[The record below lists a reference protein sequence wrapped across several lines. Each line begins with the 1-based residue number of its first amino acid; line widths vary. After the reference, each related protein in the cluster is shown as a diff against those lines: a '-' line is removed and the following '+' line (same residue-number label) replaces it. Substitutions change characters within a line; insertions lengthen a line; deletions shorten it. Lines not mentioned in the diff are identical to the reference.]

1 MNEEKRMAGNYEII
15 HSVYIGDREIVVGE
29 DLANTEGNKFMCA
42 YCRPALI
49 YAVYDDVMGSDDYAE
64 IIQLFGER
72 VAEQAAKTREM
83 FNDLR
88 LEGQDVSPLTI
99 KDCTPITGDD
109 DLHNKVIVIKP
120 DKLRREYQK
129 ANYQLKLCTG
139 GFGASPKSR
148 GNACFCVDLFSG
160 EKSRFERYE
169 VMGTLKEEQLPKWA
183 RDGLEA
189 YWHKKQHEQRLQG
202 KPKKVEMER

>member
-1 MNEEKRMAGNYEII
+1 MEEEKRMAGDYEII

-29 DLANTEGNKFMCA
+29 DLSNTEGNKFVCA
-42 YCRPALI
+42 YCRPDLI
-49 YAVYDDVMGSDDYAE
+49 YAVYNEVMGSDDYAE

-88 LEGQDVSPLTI
+88 LKGQDVSPLTI
-99 KDCTPITGDD
+99 KDCTPISGDD
-109 DLHNKVIVIKP
+109 DLHDKVIVIKP
-120 DKLRREYQK
+120 EKLRREYQR

-139 GFGASPKSR
+139 GFGASPNSR

-160 EKSRFERYE
+160 KSSRFERYE

-183 RDGLEA
+183 KDGLEA
-189 YWHKKQHEQRLQG
+189 YRKKEQKKALEHER
-202 KPKKVEMER
+202 

>member
-1 MNEEKRMAGNYEII
+1 MEEEKRMAGDYEII

-29 DLANTEGNKFMCA
+29 DLSNTEGNKFVCA
-42 YCRPALI
+42 YCRPDLI
-49 YAVYDDVMGSDDYAE
+49 YAVYNEVMGSDDYAE

-72 VAEQAAKTREM
+72 VAEQAVKTREM

-99 KDCTPITGDD
+99 KDCTPISGDD
-109 DLHNKVIVIKP
+109 DLHDKVIVIKP
-120 DKLRREYQK
+120 KKLRREYQR

-139 GFGASPKSR
+139 GFGASPNSR

-160 EKSRFERYE
+160 KSSRFERYE

-183 RDGLEA
+183 KDGLEA
-189 YWHKKQHEQRLQG
+189 YRKKQQLK
-202 KPKKVEMER
+202 KPDTIER

>member
-1 MNEEKRMAGNYEII
+1 MEEEKRMAGDYEII

-29 DLANTEGNKFMCA
+29 DLSNTEGNKFVCA
-42 YCRPALI
+42 YCRPDLI
-49 YAVYDDVMGSDDYAE
+49 YAVYNEVMGSDDYAE

-88 LEGQDVSPLTI
+88 LKGQDVSPLTI
-99 KDCTPITGDD
+99 KDCTPISSDN
-109 DLHNKVIVIKP
+109 DLHDKVIVIKP
-120 DKLRREYQK
+120 EKLRREYQR

-139 GFGASPKSR
+139 GFGASPNSR

-160 EKSRFERYE
+160 KSSRFERYE
-169 VMGTLKEEQLPKWA
+169 VMGTLKEEQLPKWTK
-183 RDGLEA
+183 DGLEA
-189 YWHKKQHEQRLQG
+189 YRKKEQKKALEHER
-202 KPKKVEMER
+202 

>member
-1 MNEEKRMAGNYEII
+1 MEEEKRMAGDYEII
-15 HSVYIGDREIVVGE
+15 HSVYIGDCEIVVGE
-29 DLANTEGNKFMCA
+29 DLSNTEGNKFVCA

-49 YAVYDDVMGSDDYAE
+49 YAVYDEVMGSDDYAE

-99 KDCTPITGDD
+99 KDCTPISGDD
-109 DLHNKVIVIKP
+109 DLHDKVIVIKP
-120 DKLRREYQK
+120 EKLRREYQR

-139 GFGASPKSR
+139 GFGASPNSR

-160 EKSRFERYE
+160 KSSRFERYE
-169 VMGTLKEEQLPKWA
+169 VMGTMKEEQLPKWA
-183 RDGLEA
+183 KDGLEA
-189 YWHKKQHEQRLQG
+189 YRKKEQKKALEHER
-202 KPKKVEMER
+202 

>member
-49 YAVYDDVMGSDDYAE
+49 YAVYDEVMGSDDYAE

-120 DKLRREYQK
+120 DKLRREYQR

-139 GFGASPKSR
+139 GFGASPNSR

-160 EKSRFERYE
+160 KSSRFERYE

-183 RDGLEA
+183 KDGLEA
-189 YWHKKQHEQRLQG
+189 YRKKEQKKALEHER
-202 KPKKVEMER
+202 

>member
-49 YAVYDDVMGSDDYAE
+49 YAVYDEVMGSDDYAE

-160 EKSRFERYE
+160 KSSRFERYE
-169 VMGTLKEEQLPKWA
+169 VKGTLKEEQLPKWA
-183 RDGLEA
+183 KDGLEA
-189 YWHKKQHEQRLQG
+189 YRKKQQLK
-202 KPKKVEMER
+202 KPDTIER

>member
-1 MNEEKRMAGNYEII
+1 MEEEKRMAGDYEII

-29 DLANTEGNKFMCA
+29 DLSNTEGNKFVCA
-42 YCRPALI
+42 YCRPDLI
-49 YAVYDDVMGSDDYAE
+49 YAVYSEVMGSDDYAE

-72 VAEQAAKTREM
+72 VAEQAIKTREM

-88 LEGQDVSPLTI
+88 LEGQDVSPLAI
-99 KDCTPITGDD
+99 KDCTPISGDD
-109 DLHNKVIVIKP
+109 DLHDKVIVIKP
-120 DKLRREYQK
+120 EKLRREYQR

-139 GFGASPKSR
+139 GFGASPNSR

-160 EKSRFERYE
+160 KSSRFERYE

-183 RDGLEA
+183 KDGLEA
-189 YWHKKQHEQRLQG
+189 YRKKEQKKALEHER
-202 KPKKVEMER
+202 

>member
-1 MNEEKRMAGNYEII
+1 MEEEKRMAGDYEII

-29 DLANTEGNKFMCA
+29 DLSNTEGNKFVCA
-42 YCRPALI
+42 YCRPDLI
-49 YAVYDDVMGSDDYAE
+49 YAVYNEVMGSDDYAE

-99 KDCTPITGDD
+99 KDCTPISGDD
-109 DLHNKVIVIKP
+109 DLHDKVIVINP
-120 DKLRREYQK
+120 EKLRREYQR
-129 ANYQLKLCTG
+129 ANYQIKLCTG
-139 GFGASPKSR
+139 GFGASANSR

-160 EKSRFERYE
+160 KSSRFERYE

-183 RDGLEA
+183 KDGLGA
-189 YWHKKQHEQRLQG
+189 YRKKQQLK
-202 KPKKVEMER
+202 KPDTIER

>member
-1 MNEEKRMAGNYEII
+1 MEEEKRMAGDYEII

-29 DLANTEGNKFMCA
+29 DLSNTEGNKFVCA
-42 YCRPALI
+42 YCRPDLI
-49 YAVYDDVMGSDDYAE
+49 YAVYNEVMGSDDYAE

-72 VAEQAAKTREM
+72 VAEQAVKTREM

-99 KDCTPITGDD
+99 KDCTPISGDD
-109 DLHNKVIVIKP
+109 DLHDKVIVIKP
-120 DKLRREYQK
+120 EKLRREYQR

-139 GFGASPKSR
+139 GFGASPNSR
-148 GNACFCVDLFSG
+148 GNVCFCVDLFSG

-183 RDGLEA
+183 KDGLDKYKE
-189 YWHKKQHEQRLQG
+189 KKQLKEKETLSR
-202 KPKKVEMER
+202 

>member
-1 MNEEKRMAGNYEII
+1 MIEEKRMVGDYEII

-29 DLANTEGNKFMCA
+29 DLANTDGNKFMCA
-42 YCRPALI
+42 YCCPALI

-72 VAEQAAKTREM
+72 VAEQAAKTREIL
-83 FNDLR
+83 NDLR
-88 LEGQDVSPLTI
+88 LEGQDVSPLTV
-99 KDCTPITGDD
+99 KDCTPITCED

-120 DKLRREYQK
+120 EKLRREFQR

-139 GFGASPKSR
+139 GFGASPQSR

-183 RDGLEA
+183 KDGLEA
-189 YWHKKQHEQRLQG
+189 YQQRKQRDQR
-202 KPKKVEMER
+202 KVEAER

>member
-1 MNEEKRMAGNYEII
+1 MEEEKRMAGDYEII

-29 DLANTEGNKFMCA
+29 DLSNTEGNKFVCA
-42 YCRPALI
+42 YCRPDLI
-49 YAVYDDVMGSDDYAE
+49 YAVYSEVMGSDDYAE

-72 VAEQAAKTREM
+72 VAEQAIKTREM

-99 KDCTPITGDD
+99 KDCTPISGDD
-109 DLHNKVIVIKP
+109 DLHDKVIVIKP
-120 DKLRREYQK
+120 EKLRREYQR

-139 GFGASPKSR
+139 GFGASPNSR

-160 EKSRFERYE
+160 KPSRFERYE

-183 RDGLEA
+183 KDGLEA
-189 YWHKKQHEQRLQG
+189 YRHKQKE
-202 KPKKVEMER
+202 KKNEKER

>member
-1 MNEEKRMAGNYEII
+1 MNEEKRMAGDYEII

-29 DLANTEGNKFMCA
+29 DLSNTEGNKFMCA

-49 YAVYDDVMGSDDYAE
+49 YSVYNEVIGSDDYAE

-72 VAEQAAKTREM
+72 VAEQSAKTREM

-88 LEGQDVSPLTI
+88 LEGQDVSPLTV

-109 DLHNKVIVIKP
+109 DLHDKVIVIKP
-120 DKLRREYQK
+120 EKLRREFQR

-183 RDGLEA
+183 KDGLEA
-189 YWHKKQHEQRLQG
+189 YQQRKQRDQR
-202 KPKKVEMER
+202 KVEVER

>member
-15 HSVYIGDREIVVGE
+15 HSIYIGDREIVVGE
-29 DLANTEGNKFMCA
+29 DLSNTEGNKFVCA
-42 YCRPALI
+42 YCRPDLI
-49 YAVYDDVMGSDDYAE
+49 YAVYNEVMGSDDYAE

-72 VAEQAAKTREM
+72 VAEQAVKTREM

-99 KDCTPITGDD
+99 KDCTPISGDD
-109 DLHNKVIVIKP
+109 DLHDKVIVIKP
-120 DKLRREYQK
+120 EKLRREYQR

-139 GFGASPKSR
+139 GFGASPNSR

-160 EKSRFERYE
+160 KSSRFERYE

-183 RDGLEA
+183 KDGLEA
-189 YWHKKQHEQRLQG
+189 YRKKEQKKALEHER
-202 KPKKVEMER
+202 

>member
-1 MNEEKRMAGNYEII
+1 MEEEKRMAGDYEII

-29 DLANTEGNKFMCA
+29 DLSNTEGNKFMCA
-42 YCRPALI
+42 YCRPDLI
-49 YAVYDDVMGSDDYAE
+49 YAVYNEVMGSDDYAE
-64 IIQLFGER
+64 IIQIFGER

-99 KDCTPITGDD
+99 KDCTPISGDD
-109 DLHNKVIVIKP
+109 DLHDKVIVIKP
-120 DKLRREYQK
+120 EKLRREYQR

-139 GFGASPKSR
+139 GFGASSNSR

-160 EKSRFERYE
+160 KSSRFERYE
-169 VMGTLKEEQLPKWA
+169 IMGTLKEEQLPKWA
-183 RDGLEA
+183 KDGLEA
-189 YWHKKQHEQRLQG
+189 YRKKEQKKALEHER
-202 KPKKVEMER
+202 

>member
-29 DLANTEGNKFMCA
+29 DLANTEGNKFICA
-42 YCRPALI
+42 YYRPALI
-49 YAVYDDVMGSDDYAE
+49 YAVYDEVMGSDDYAE

-83 FNDLR
+83 FNDHR

-109 DLHNKVIVIKP
+109 DLHNKVIVKP
-120 DKLRREYQK
+120 QK
-129 ANYQLKLCTG
+129 
-139 GFGASPKSR
+139 P
-148 GNACFCVDLFSG
+148 
-160 EKSRFERYE
+160 
-169 VMGTLKEEQLPKWA
+169 W
-183 RDGLEA
+183 
-189 YWHKKQHEQRLQG
+189 
-202 KPKKVEMER
+202 

>member
-1 MNEEKRMAGNYEII
+1 MEEEKRMAGDYEII

-29 DLANTEGNKFMCA
+29 DLSNTEGNKFMCA
-42 YCRPALI
+42 YCRPDLI
-49 YAVYDDVMGSDDYAE
+49 YAVYNEVMGSDDYAE
-64 IIQLFGER
+64 IIQIFGER

-99 KDCTPITGDD
+99 KDCTPISGDD
-109 DLHNKVIVIKP
+109 DLHDKVIVIKP
-120 DKLRREYQK
+120 EKLRREYQR

-139 GFGASPKSR
+139 GFGASSNSR

-160 EKSRFERYE
+160 KSSRFERYE

-183 RDGLEA
+183 KDGLEA
-189 YWHKKQHEQRLQG
+189 YRKKEQKKALEHER
-202 KPKKVEMER
+202 

>member
-29 DLANTEGNKFMCA
+29 DLSNTEGNKFVCA
-42 YCRPALI
+42 YCRPDLI
-49 YAVYDDVMGSDDYAE
+49 YAVYNEVMGSDDYAE

-72 VAEQAAKTREM
+72 VAEQAVKTREM

-99 KDCTPITGDD
+99 KDCTPISGDD
-109 DLHNKVIVIKP
+109 DLHDKVIVIKP
-120 DKLRREYQK
+120 EKLRREYQR

-139 GFGASPKSR
+139 GFGASPNSR
-148 GNACFCVDLFSG
+148 GNVCFCVDLFSG

-183 RDGLEA
+183 KDGLDKYKE
-189 YWHKKQHEQRLQG
+189 KKRL
-202 KPKKVEMER
+202 KEKETLSR

>member
-29 DLANTEGNKFMCA
+29 DLSNTEGNKFVCA
-42 YCRPALI
+42 YCRPDLI
-49 YAVYDDVMGSDDYAE
+49 YAVYNEVMGSDDYAE

-72 VAEQAAKTREM
+72 VAEQAVKTREM

-99 KDCTPITGDD
+99 KDCTPISGDD
-109 DLHNKVIVIKP
+109 DLHDKVIVIKP
-120 DKLRREYQK
+120 EKLRREYQC

-139 GFGASPKSR
+139 GFGASPNSR

-160 EKSRFERYE
+160 KSSRFERYE
-169 VMGTLKEEQLPKWA
+169 IMGTLKEEQLPKWA
-183 RDGLEA
+183 KDGLEA
-189 YWHKKQHEQRLQG
+189 YRKKEQKKALGHER
-202 KPKKVEMER
+202 

>member
-1 MNEEKRMAGNYEII
+1 MEEEKRMAGDYEII

-29 DLANTEGNKFMCA
+29 DLSNTEGNKFVCA
-42 YCRPALI
+42 YCRPDLI
-49 YAVYDDVMGSDDYAE
+49 YAVYNEVMGSDDYAE

-88 LEGQDVSPLTI
+88 LKGQDVSPLTI
-99 KDCTPITGDD
+99 KDCTPISSDN
-109 DLHNKVIVIKP
+109 DLHDKVIVIKP
-120 DKLRREYQK
+120 EKLRREYQR

-139 GFGASPKSR
+139 GFGASPNSR

-160 EKSRFERYE
+160 KSSRFERYE

-183 RDGLEA
+183 KDGLEA
-189 YWHKKQHEQRLQG
+189 YRKKEQKKALEHER
-202 KPKKVEMER
+202 

>member
-1 MNEEKRMAGNYEII
+1 MNEEKCMAGDYEII

-29 DLANTEGNKFMCA
+29 DLANTYGNKFMCA
-42 YCRPALI
+42 YCHLALI
-49 YAVYDDVMGSDDYAE
+49 YAVYDEVMGSDDYAE

-72 VAEQAAKTREM
+72 VAEQAVKTREM
-83 FNDLR
+83 LNDLR
-88 LEGQDVSPLTI
+88 LDGQDVSPLTV
-99 KDCTPITGDD
+99 KDCTPITSED

-120 DKLRREYQK
+120 EKLRREYQK

-183 RDGLEA
+183 KDGLEA
-189 YWHKKQHEQRLQG
+189 YQQRKQRDQR
-202 KPKKVEMER
+202 KVEAER

>member
-1 MNEEKRMAGNYEII
+1 MEEEKRMAGDYEII

-49 YAVYDDVMGSDDYAE
+49 YAVYDEVMGSDDYAE

-72 VAEQAAKTREM
+72 VAEQAVKTREM

-88 LEGQDVSPLTI
+88 LKRQDVSPLTI
-99 KDCTPITGDD
+99 KDCTPISGDD
-109 DLHNKVIVIKP
+109 DLHDKVIVIKP
-120 DKLRREYQK
+120 EKLRREYQR

-139 GFGASPKSR
+139 GFGASPNSR

-160 EKSRFERYE
+160 KSSRFERYE

-183 RDGLEA
+183 KDGLEA
-189 YWHKKQHEQRLQG
+189 YRKKEQKKALEHER
-202 KPKKVEMER
+202 

>member
-1 MNEEKRMAGNYEII
+1 MEEEKRMAGDYEII

-29 DLANTEGNKFMCA
+29 DLSNTEGNKFICA
-42 YCRPALI
+42 YCRPDLI
-49 YAVYDDVMGSDDYAE
+49 YAVYNEVMGSDDYAE

-99 KDCTPITGDD
+99 KDCTPISGDD
-109 DLHNKVIVIKP
+109 DLHDKVIVIKP
-120 DKLRREYQK
+120 EKLRREYQR

-139 GFGASPKSR
+139 GFGASPNSR

-160 EKSRFERYE
+160 KSSRFERYE

-183 RDGLEA
+183 KDGLEA
-189 YWHKKQHEQRLQG
+189 YRKKQQLK
-202 KPKKVEMER
+202 KPDTIER

>member
-1 MNEEKRMAGNYEII
+1 MEEEKRMAGDYEII

-29 DLANTEGNKFMCA
+29 DLSNTEGNKFVCA
-42 YCRPALI
+42 YCRPDLI
-49 YAVYDDVMGSDDYAE
+49 YAVYNEVMGSDDYAE

-72 VAEQAAKTREM
+72 VAEQAVKTREM

-99 KDCTPITGDD
+99 KDCTPISGDD
-109 DLHNKVIVIKP
+109 DLHDKVIVIKP
-120 DKLRREYQK
+120 EKLRREYQR

-139 GFGASPKSR
+139 GFGASPNSR

-160 EKSRFERYE
+160 KSSRFERYE

-183 RDGLEA
+183 KDGLEA
-189 YWHKKQHEQRLQG
+189 YRKKQQIK
-202 KPKKVEMER
+202 KPDTIER

>member
-1 MNEEKRMAGNYEII
+1 MEEEKRMAGDYEII

-29 DLANTEGNKFMCA
+29 DLSNTEGNKFVCA
-42 YCRPALI
+42 YCRPDLI
-49 YAVYDDVMGSDDYAE
+49 YAVYNEVMGSDDYAE

-99 KDCTPITGDD
+99 KDCTPISGDD
-109 DLHNKVIVIKP
+109 DLHDKVIVIKP
-120 DKLRREYQK
+120 EKLRREYQR

-139 GFGASPKSR
+139 GFGASPNSR
-148 GNACFCVDLFSG
+148 GNACFCVDLFFGKS
-160 EKSRFERYE
+160 SRFERYE

-183 RDGLEA
+183 KDGLEA
-189 YWHKKQHEQRLQG
+189 YRKKQQIK
-202 KPKKVEMER
+202 KPDTIER

>member
-29 DLANTEGNKFMCA
+29 DLANAEGNKFMCA
-42 YCRPALI
+42 YCRPDLI
-49 YAVYDDVMGSDDYAE
+49 YAVYDEVMGSDDYAE

-72 VAEQAAKTREM
+72 VAEQTVKTREM

-99 KDCTPITGDD
+99 KDCTPISGDD
-109 DLHNKVIVIKP
+109 DLHDKVIVIKP
-120 DKLRREYQK
+120 EKLRREYQR

-139 GFGASPKSR
+139 GFGASPNSR

-160 EKSRFERYE
+160 KSSRFERYE

-183 RDGLEA
+183 KDGLEA
-189 YWHKKQHEQRLQG
+189 YRKKEQKKALEHER
-202 KPKKVEMER
+202 

>member
-29 DLANTEGNKFMCA
+29 DLANAEGNKFMCA
-42 YCRPALI
+42 YCRPDLI
-49 YAVYDDVMGSDDYAE
+49 YAVYDEVMGSDDYAE

-99 KDCTPITGDD
+99 KDCTPISGDD
-109 DLHNKVIVIKP
+109 DLHDKVIVIKP
-120 DKLRREYQK
+120 EKLRREYQR

-139 GFGASPKSR
+139 GFGASPNSR

-160 EKSRFERYE
+160 KSSRFERYE

-183 RDGLEA
+183 KDGLEA
-189 YWHKKQHEQRLQG
+189 YRKKEQKKALEHER
-202 KPKKVEMER
+202 

>member
-1 MNEEKRMAGNYEII
+1 MEEEKRMAGDYEII

-29 DLANTEGNKFMCA
+29 DLSNTEGNKFVCA
-42 YCRPALI
+42 YCRPDLI
-49 YAVYDDVMGSDDYAE
+49 YAVYNEVMGSDDYAE

-72 VAEQAAKTREM
+72 VAEQAVKTREM

-99 KDCTPITGDD
+99 KDCTPISGDD
-109 DLHNKVIVIKP
+109 DLHDKVIVIKP
-120 DKLRREYQK
+120 EKLRREYQR

-139 GFGASPKSR
+139 GFGASPNSR

-160 EKSRFERYE
+160 KPSRFERYE

-183 RDGLEA
+183 KDGLEA
-189 YWHKKQHEQRLQG
+189 HRKKNMQKKTVAIQR
-202 KPKKVEMER
+202 

>member
-29 DLANTEGNKFMCA
+29 DLSNTEGNKFVCA
-42 YCRPALI
+42 YCRPDLI
-49 YAVYDDVMGSDDYAE
+49 YAVYNEVMGSDDYAE

-72 VAEQAAKTREM
+72 VAEQAVKTREM

-99 KDCTPITGDD
+99 KDCTPISGDD
-109 DLHNKVIVIKP
+109 DLHDKVIVIKP
-120 DKLRREYQK
+120 EKLRREYQR

-139 GFGASPKSR
+139 GFGASPNSR

-160 EKSRFERYE
+160 KSSRFERYE

-183 RDGLEA
+183 KDGLEA
-189 YWHKKQHEQRLQG
+189 YRKKQQIK
-202 KPKKVEMER
+202 KPDTIER